1 MSDFQGWI
9 SLNRSISSHWI
20 WNSEPYS
27 KGQAWIDLLI
37 YANHTDTKINIKG
50 TILSIKRGQQ
60 ARSMVTLAAQ
70 WKWSRDKVK
79 RFLDLLESDGMII
92 QQTSQ
97 LTSIITIC
105 NYSSFQDGKAA
116 DKAAD
121 KASLGQQTGST
132 QGTVNNDNNDNNDN
146 NITTAPAKAVA
157 AAKPKTEYNSQDLIS
172 VGVEESVARDFLIN
186 RKKQKAPLTETALRG
201 IVREAEKA
209 GLTLAQAIQITTERG
224 WRSFKAE
231 YVMNKQSG
239 QYITFYELATGRKPE
254 F

>member
-1 MSDFQGWI
+1 MLEGISSTQKIVLI
-9 SLNRSISSHWI
+9 SLADQANDDGVCWPSVRTIEKRTCLSERAVRSSVRQLEELGILKRNERAGRSTYYI
-20 WNSEPYS
+20 INTS
-27 KGQAWIDLLI
+27 KI
-37 YANHTDTKINIKG
+37 YPCTTCTPAPSAPPPLHQVHPTPAPG
-50 TILSIKRGQQ
+50 
-60 ARSMVTLAAQ
+60 AP
-70 WKWSRDKVK
+70 
-79 RFLDLLESDGMII
+79 
-92 QQTSQ
+92 
-97 LTSIITIC
+97 ITIIEPS
-105 NYSSFQDGKAA
+105 NEPSDIKPKKYD
-116 DKAAD
+116 
-121 KASLGQQTGST
+121 
-132 QGTVNNDNNDNNDN
+132 
-146 NITTAPAKAVA
+146 
-157 AAKPKTEYNSQDLIS
+157 KPKTEYNSQDLIS